1 MQTENQ
7 TSKIKPAD
15 RLASVSEYYF
25 SKKLK
30 EVAQMNAEGKD
41 VISLGIG
48 SPDMPPH
55 KSVIER
61 LGKEAQR
68 PDVHAYQ
75 PYNGSDLLRG
85 AYADWYEKWYG
96 VKLNPKNEVLPLL
109 GSKEGIM
116 HICMAFLDAGDKVLV
131 PNPGYPTYRAA
142 VTLAGGEVVEYA
154 LKAENDFYPDFDE
167 MEKQDLSRV
176 KLMFVNYP
184 NMPTGTHPTEE
195 LFKKLVEFAG
205 KHNILL
211 VHDNPYSFVRNNLQ
225 LSILSIPGAWDVA
238 IEMNSTSKGHSMAG
252 WRVGA
257 VVGRA
262 DILSDILRFKSN
274 MDSGMFYPVQAA
286 AAEALSLGN
295 EWFDELNATY
305 YAREARGYELLD
317 ALGCTYKKGQAGLF
331 VWAAMPADFEGD
343 CFAFS
348 DKVLDECDVFVTP
361 GGIFGSEG
369 NKFIRISLCMPEE
382 RLAEAAQRVKTRF
395 SK

>member
-1 MQTENQ
+1 MA
-7 TSKIKPAD
+7 KIEINPSHRMDCIK
-15 RLASVSEYYF
+15 EYYF
-25 SKKLK
+25 SKKNR
-30 EVAQMNAEGKD
+30 EIAELRKQGRD
-41 VISLGIG
+41 IIGLGIG

-55 KSVIER
+55 QRVIER
-61 LGKEAQR
+61 LAEVAQR

-75 PYNGSDLLRG
+75 PYHGSDLLRE
-85 AYADWYEKWYG
+85 AYAEWYEKWYS

-142 VTLAGGEVVEYA
+142 VTLSGGEVVEYH
-154 LKAENDFYPDFDE
+154 LNESTDFYPDFE
-167 MEKQDLSRV
+167 AIEKEDLSKV

-184 NMPTGTHPTEE
+184 NMPTGTLPTVE
-195 LFKKLVEFAG
+195 LYEKLVAFAQ

-211 VHDNPYSFVRNNLQ
+211 VHDNPYSFVRNDLQ
-225 LSILSIPGAWDVA
+225 LSLLSIPGAWDVA

-252 WRVGA
+252 WRVGV

-262 DILSDILRFKSN
+262 EWIADILRFKSN
-274 MDSGMFYPVQAA
+274 MDSGMFFPIQAA
-286 AAEALSLGN
+286 AAEALALDN

-305 YAREARGYELLD
+305 YEREAEGYALLD
-317 ALGCTYKKGQAGLF
+317 ALGCEYRKNQAGLF
-331 VWAAMPADFEGD
+331 VWAKIPASFEGD

-348 DKVLDECDVFVTP
+348 DKVLEECDVFVTP

-369 NKFIRISLCMPEE
+369 EHYIRISLCMPRE
-382 RLAEAAQRVKTRF
+382 RLAEAAERVKSRF
-395 SK
+395 TK

>member
-1 MQTENQ
+1 
-7 TSKIKPAD
+7 
-15 RLASVSEYYF
+15 
-25 SKKLK
+25 
-30 EVAQMNAEGKD
+30 
-41 VISLGIG
+41 
-48 SPDMPPH
+48 
-55 KSVIER
+55 
-61 LGKEAQR
+61 
-68 PDVHAYQ
+68 
-75 PYNGSDLLRG
+75 
-85 AYADWYEKWYG
+85 
-96 VKLNPKNEVLPLL
+96 
-109 GSKEGIM
+109 
-116 HICMAFLDAGDKVLV
+116 
-131 PNPGYPTYRAA
+131 
-142 VTLAGGEVVEYA
+142 
-154 LKAENDFYPDFDE
+154 
-167 MEKQDLSRV
+167 
-176 KLMFVNYP
+176 
-184 NMPTGTHPTEE
+184 
-195 LFKKLVEFAG
+195 
-205 KHNILL
+205 
-211 VHDNPYSFVRNNLQ
+211 
-225 LSILSIPGAWDVA
+225 
-238 IEMNSTSKGHSMAG
+238 MNSTSKGHSMAG

>member
-1 MQTENQ
+1 MA
-7 TSKIKPAD
+7 KIEIRPSHRMDCIK
-15 RLASVSEYYF
+15 EYYF
-25 SKKLK
+25 SKKNR
-30 EVAQMNAEGKD
+30 EIAELRKQGRD
-41 VISLGIG
+41 IISLGIG

-55 KSVIER
+55 QRVIDR
-61 LGKEAQR
+61 LASEAQR

-75 PYNGSDLLRG
+75 PYNGSELLRE
-85 AYADWYEKWYG
+85 AYAAWYEKWYN

-142 VTLAGGEVVEYA
+142 VTLAGGDVLEYH
-154 LKAENDFYPDFDE
+154 LNESTDFYPDFE
-167 MEKQDLSRV
+167 AIEKEDLSRV

-184 NMPTGTHPTEE
+184 NMPTGTLPTVE
-195 LFKKLVEFAG
+195 LFEKLVAFAQ

-225 LSILSIPGAWDVA
+225 LSLLSIPGAWDVA

-252 WRVGA
+252 WRVGV
-257 VVGRA
+257 VVGRSEWIA
-262 DILSDILRFKSN
+262 DILRFKSN
-274 MDSGMFYPVQAA
+274 MDSGMFFPVQAA
-286 AAEALSLGN
+286 AAEALALDN
-295 EWFDELNATY
+295 EWFDELNTTY
-305 YAREARGYELLD
+305 YAREAAGYALLD
-317 ALGCTYKKGQAGLF
+317 ALGCEYRKNQAGLF
-331 VWAAMPADFEGD
+331 VWAKIPASFEGD

-369 NKFIRISLCMPEE
+369 EHYIRISLCMPKE
-382 RLAEAAQRVKTRF
+382 RLAEAAERVKSRF
-395 SK
+395 TK